1 MEPSK
6 KIGLLPLIITFFIV
20 AVLVFVLA
28 DQLTI
33 KHINV
38 LVVQV
43 ANLLLFSFS
52 ALNIYFQKKN
62 INNPNPNAVIR
73 GVMVGMFLKL
83 FGLAATAVIYL
94 FAAGENRSVNAVFV
108 GMGLYIIY
116 TWLEVRISL
125 RLNPKNNA
133 GN

>member
-6 KIGLLPLIITFFIV
+6 KIGVLPLIISFFIV
-20 AVLVFVLA
+20 AVFLFVSA
-28 DQLTI
+28 DQLTV

-52 ALNIYFQKKN
+52 TLNIYFQKKN

-73 GVMVGMFLKL
+73 GVMSGMFLKL
-83 FGLAATAVIYL
+83 FGLAAAAVIYL

-125 RLNPKNNA
+125 RLNPKK
-133 GN
+133 

>member
-6 KIGLLPLIITFFIV
+6 KIGVLPLIISFFIV
-20 AVLVFVLA
+20 AVFLFVSA
-28 DQLTI
+28 DQLTV

-52 ALNIYFQKKN
+52 TLNIYFQKKN

-73 GVMVGMFLKL
+73 GVMAGMFLKL
-83 FGLAATAVIYL
+83 FGLAAAAVIYL

-125 RLNPKNNA
+125 RLNPKK
-133 GN
+133 

>member
-6 KIGLLPLIITFFIV
+6 KIGVLPLIISFFIV
-20 AVLVFVLA
+20 AVFLFVSA
-28 DQLTI
+28 DQLTV

-52 ALNIYFQKKN
+52 TLNIYFQKKN

-73 GVMVGMFLKL
+73 GVMAGMLLKL
-83 FGLAATAVIYL
+83 FGLAAAAVIYL

-125 RLNPKNNA
+125 RLNPKK
-133 GN
+133 